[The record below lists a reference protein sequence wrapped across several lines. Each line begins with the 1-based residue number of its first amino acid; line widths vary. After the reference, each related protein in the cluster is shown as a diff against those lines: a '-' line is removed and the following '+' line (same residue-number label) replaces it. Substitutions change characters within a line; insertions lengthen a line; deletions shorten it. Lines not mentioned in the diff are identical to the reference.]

1 MFENGKEQSSHA
13 ESTFGSLGPTQLFR
27 EAQLLESKP
36 RNGSNRER
44 SVERAVMACFGSA
57 IAELLECSRCYVAT
71 ISDVS
76 GLKTEEVRVGHE
88 AFDPSSGAT
97 VAQMARRAPD
107 SECVLVEP
115 DNPRTV
121 LVRKLIGVEAVPG
134 SHSVVGRFPAGN
146 KTTIIFVAGWREIAL
161 SSDEIP
167 CLARAIRVM
176 WDTAISIAQPSKR
189 QSDLKS
195 WLEQLVFPAFVVDQG
210 LQIHEANGRGQ
221 KLLVQSEILKE
232 VCGALAGLSAA
243 VTENLKQALQET
255 LVLHREL
262 GWKNTIVPLSIEHQQ
277 FAFARVSALPVQCDA
292 RKALVIVPQFDEVS
306 GAKRIGSA
314 FNLSWAEERIV
325 ARILQGQCPRQI
337 GADLHLTEATVRTY
351 TKRIML
357 KLGINRQ
364 SEFFLLYHLTLS
376 PFGMAQ
382 RSVAPCGTSH
392 RRNEDTH

>member
-1 MFENGKEQSSHA
+1 VFENGKEQSSHR
-13 ESTFGSLGPTQLFR
+13 ESVFGNLGPTQLFH
-27 EAQLLESKP
+27 EVQLLESKP
-36 RNGSNRER
+36 RNGPNQER

-57 IAELLECSRCYVAT
+57 IAELLECKRCYVAM

-88 AFDPSSGAT
+88 TFDSSSGTAA
-97 VAQMARRAPD
+97 AQMARKGPD

-115 DNPRTV
+115 DNPRTI
-121 LVRKLIGVEAVPG
+121 LVRKLIGGEAVG
-134 SHSVVGRFPAGN
+134 GHHSVIGRFPVGN
-146 KTTIIFVAGWREIAL
+146 KNTIIFVAGWREAAL

-176 WDTAISIAQPSKR
+176 WDTAKSIARPSKR
-189 QSDLKS
+189 QSDLRG

-210 LQIHEANGRGQ
+210 LRIHEANARGQ
-221 KLLVQSEILKE
+221 KLLAQGEILKDAR
-232 VCGALAGLSAA
+232 GTLAGLSAS
-243 VTENLKQALQET
+243 VTGNLKQALHEA
-255 LVLHREL
+255 LVLYEEFGR
-262 GWKNTIVPLSIEHQQ
+262 KNAIVPLSTEHQQ
-277 FAFARVSALPVQCDA
+277 FAFARVCALPVQCDA
-292 RKALVIVPQFDEVS
+292 KKALVIVPQFDEVS
-306 GAKRIGSA
+306 GAKRIASA

-337 GADLHLTEATVRTY
+337 GADLRLTEATVRTY

-376 PFGMAQ
+376 PFGVTQ
-382 RSVAPCGTSH
+382 RSVAPCGISH